1 MRRRVLHSLNLGLW
15 GKDDLLDAGQG
26 SDGAA
31 AAYCGRTVTLDVE
44 CCLLAR
50 LCFERSMS
58 MSIMYYSV
66 TSVMVMVYE
75 TLYVAIPIK

>member
-1 MRRRVLHSLNLGLW
+1 MRHRVLHSLSFSLW

-26 SDGAA
+26 SDGGA
-31 AAYCGRTVTLDVE
+31 AAYCGWTVTLDVE
-44 CCLLAR
+44 RCLLAC

-66 TSVMVMVYE
+66 TSVLVTVYE
-75 TLYVAIPIK
+75 TRYVAIPIK